1 MRATNRIV
9 IVSLLLVA
17 GVATDARAQQGPDTA
32 WVPNV
37 ARPAY
42 AGGGPRVGID
52 EAHHNFHTASGNY
65 RPFATLLARDGY
77 RVAAS
82 TQPFTRASLF
92 AFDVLVIAN
101 ARGGATL
108 ETVAEPAF
116 TAAERAA
123 LRDWVRGGGSLLLV
137 ADHFPFGAATEALSL
152 EFGVGMSKG
161 YTFDSTATARDQNPS
176 FLRFTRENGLLGRHA
191 IMDGRDAAERVSIV
205 QTFTGQSLTVPAG
218 AAALLRLSP
227 TARDREPPTREELQA
242 QAAARQRMVDSL
254 RAALRAGGGRDS
266 TLVRAAP
273 MQLTG
278 PQRFTSAAGRAQGVA
293 LAFGAGR
300 VVVLGEAAMLSAQ
313 VVDLP
318 GQPTIHMGM
327 NIPGTDD
334 QQFALNVMHWL
345 SRLY

>member
-1 MRATNRIV
+1 MRASRLIF
-9 IVSLLLVA
+9 IPLILLIA
-17 GVATDARAQQGPDTA
+17 GTTAADGQQGPDTA
-32 WVPNV
+32 WVPVV

-42 AGGGPRVGID
+42 PSGGPRVGID
-52 EAHHNFHTASGNY
+52 EAHHNFHTATGNY
-65 RPFATLLARDGY
+65 RPFAALLRTDGY

-82 TQPFTRASLF
+82 TQPFTRASLA

-108 ETVAEPAF
+108 ETVADPAF
-116 TAAERAA
+116 TPAERAA
-123 LRDWVRGGGSLLLV
+123 LRDWVRRGGSLLLI
-137 ADHFPFGAATEALSL
+137 ADHFPFGSATEALSL
-152 EFGVGMSKG
+152 EFGVGMSRG
-161 YTFDSTATARDQNPS
+161 YTFDTTSAARDQNPS
-176 FLRFTRENGLLGRHA
+176 FLRFTRANGLLGAHP
-191 IMDGRDAAERVSIV
+191 IMEGRGAAERVSTV
-205 QTFTGQSLTVPAG
+205 QSFTGQSLTVPAG

-227 TARDREPPTREELQA
+227 TAQDREPPTREEMQA
-242 QAAARQRMVDSL
+242 QAAARQRMVDSI
-254 RAALRAGGGRDS
+254 AAAVRAGGGRDT

-273 MQLTG
+273 LQLAG

-313 VVDLP
+313 VVELP

-345 SRLY
+345 SRLF